1 MQRHFSPAL
10 LGCFSALCL
19 TICSDMAQA
28 ATPINPILAANNE
41 IGVAA
46 TGTLMNYQEHF
57 SPAQTHGKSDTESGW
72 MPGFAVNYSLM
83 GDYFRSL
90 PNLYFDVH
98 YDYASGGLHYQGFLQ
113 KPGLP
118 NSQSTENATT
128 QRVLARLGM
137 GFPVGQRMLLT
148 PYVAGGYQRWNRNL
162 SAMQEEVYHA
172 ELVGAGL
179 RYQFAPMSRLVLSAN
194 VEGLAVIGG
203 GMTPSGNL
211 FADQLGSAPFGASG
225 EEKLAVDVD
234 YRLSGPWHVFGGLN
248 FTHFN
253 YTGGDLNSPLAIHLG
268 SFEPP
273 SSTNLLGMD
282 LGLAYAFS

>member
-1 MQRHFSPAL
+1 MQRPVHPVL
-10 LGCFSALCL
+10 LGCLTVLCF
-19 TICSDMAQA
+19 TAGSDMAQA
-28 ATPINPILAANNE
+28 ATSTNPILAANNE
-41 IGVAA
+41 IGLAA

-118 NSQSTENATT
+118 NIQSTENATT

-162 SAMQEEVYHA
+162 SATQEEVYHA

-194 VEGLAVIGG
+194 LEDLAVIGG

-211 FADQLGSAPFGASG
+211 IADHLGNASFGTSG
-225 EEKLAVDVD
+225 EEKIAVDVD
-234 YRLSGPWHVFGGLN
+234 YRLSGPWH
-248 FTHFN
+248 
-253 YTGGDLNSPLAIHLG
+253 
-268 SFEPP
+268 
-273 SSTNLLGMD
+273 SS
-282 LGLAYAFS
+282 

>member
-10 LGCFSALCL
+10 LGCFSALCFTL
-19 TICSDMAQA
+19 GSGMAQA
-28 ATPINPILAANNE
+28 ATATNPIFAANNE

-72 MPGFAVNYSLM
+72 MPGFAINYSLM

-118 NSQSTENATT
+118 NAQTTDNATT
-128 QRVLARLGM
+128 QRVLVRLGM
-137 GFPVGQRMLLT
+137 GFPIGQSALLT
-148 PYVAGGYQRWNRNL
+148 PYVAGGYQSWNRNL
-162 SAMQEEVYHA
+162 SMIQKEHYQGK
-172 ELVGAGL
+172 LIGAGL
-179 RYQFAPMSRLVLSAN
+179 RYQYTPLSRLVFSAN
-194 VEGLAVIGG
+194 VEGLAIIGG
-203 GMTPSGNL
+203 GMTPSGTPR
-211 FADQLGSAPFGASG
+211 ADQLGTASFETSG
-225 EEKLAVDVD
+225 EEKIAVDMD

-253 YTGGDLNSPLAIHLG
+253 YTGGRLNSPLAIHLG

-282 LGLAYAFS
+282 LGLAYAF

>member
-1 MQRHFSPAL
+1 MQRHLSPAL

-28 ATPINPILAANNE
+28 ATSTNPILAANNE
-41 IGVAA
+41 IGIAA
-46 TGTLMNYQEHF
+46 TGTLMNYQEYF
-57 SPAQTHGKSDTESGW
+57 SPAQTHGKSDAESGW
-72 MPGFAVNYSLM
+72 MPGFAANYSLM
-83 GDYFRSL
+83 GDYFPSL

-118 NSQSTENATT
+118 NTQTTDNATT
-128 QRVLARLGM
+128 QRVLARLGI
-137 GFPVGQRMLLT
+137 GFPMGQSALLT
-148 PYVAGGYQRWNRNL
+148 PYVAGGYQSWDRNL
-162 SAMQEEVYHA
+162 SATQKEHYQGK
-172 ELVGAGL
+172 LIGAGL
-179 RYQFAPMSRLVLSAN
+179 RYQYVPISRLVLSAN
-194 VEGLAVIGG
+194 VEGLAIIGG
-203 GMTPSGNL
+203 GTTPSGTPL
-211 FADQLGSAPFGASG
+211 ADHLGNAPFETSG
-225 EEKLAVDVD
+225 EEKIAINAD
-234 YRLSGPWHVFGGLN
+234 YQLSGPWHVFGGLN

-253 YTGGDLNSPLAIHLG
+253 YTGGHLNSPLATQLG

>member
-1 MQRHFSPAL
+1 MQRHLSPAL

-28 ATPINPILAANNE
+28 ATPTNPLLVANNE

-83 GDYFRSL
+83 GDYFHSL
-90 PNLYFDVH
+90 PNLFFDVH

-118 NSQSTENATT
+118 NVQSTENATT
-128 QRVLARLGM
+128 QHVLARLGM
-137 GFPVGQRMLLT
+137 GFTVGQRMLLT

-162 SAMQEEVYHA
+162 SATQEEVYHA

-194 VEGLAVIGG
+194 VEGLAVVGG
-203 GMTPSGNL
+203 AMTPSGTPL
-211 FADQLGSAPFGASG
+211 ADHLGTAPFETSG
-225 EEKLAVDVD
+225 EEKIAVNAD
-234 YRLSGPWHVFGGLN
+234 YQLSGPWHVFGGLS

-253 YTGGDLNSPLAIHLG
+253 YTGGHLNSPLAAQLG

>member
-1 MQRHFSPAL
+1 MQRPVHPVL
-10 LGCFSALCL
+10 LGCLTVLCF
-19 TICSDMAQA
+19 TAGSDMAQA
-28 ATPINPILAANNE
+28 ATSTNPILAANNE
-41 IGVAA
+41 IGLAA

-118 NSQSTENATT
+118 NIQSTENATT
-128 QRVLARLGM
+128 QHVLARLGM
-137 GFPVGQRMLLT
+137 GFTVGQRMLLT

-162 SAMQEEVYHA
+162 SATQEEVYHA

-179 RYQFAPMSRLVLSAN
+179 RYQLAPMSRLVLSAN
-194 VEGLAVIGG
+194 LEGLAVVGG

-211 FADQLGSAPFGASG
+211 IADHLGNAPFGTSG

-234 YRLSGPWHVFGGLN
+234 YRLSG
-248 FTHFN
+248 
-253 YTGGDLNSPLAIHLG
+253 
-268 SFEPP
+268 
-273 SSTNLLGMD
+273 
-282 LGLAYAFS
+282 LAYAFS